1 MTITAEFNVR
11 QPNVCQPDDPACG
24 TGNTYAIATAIL
36 KEVGG
41 APLTPQEQQ
50 IVNMLN
56 AAPC

>member
-1 MTITAEFNVR
+1 MTITAEF
-11 QPNVCQPDDPACG
+11 NVCQPDDPACG